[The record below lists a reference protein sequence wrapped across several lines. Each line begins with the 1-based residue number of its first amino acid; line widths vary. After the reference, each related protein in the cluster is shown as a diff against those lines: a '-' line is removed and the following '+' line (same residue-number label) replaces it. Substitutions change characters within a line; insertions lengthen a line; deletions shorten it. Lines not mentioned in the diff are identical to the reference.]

1 MQEPTNNGID
11 ITAQRRISVELNG
24 VVGTNRSFQ
33 SRIRT
38 YKTWVDR
45 NRDTLELGLHDGVY
59 TNITALKKYWLTS
72 ISKNKCNSETAKQVR
87 QALDQLVVWEGTGFA
102 PMMDHPDIGP
112 TIQVVFD
119 ALDTRAVSRI
129 KQADADPHDDVP
141 VKTINLYDLHLIME
155 NLLKC
160 SDGDSSWK
168 DRGIVWSLLSNTMLR
183 WKSGDCLRLPNLYV
197 FKKLPPRGIE
207 TPHDTVPWGDPMG
220 DDSGWMLTFIVPP
233 IDQRKKNQKISK
245 LKTEVVGAYWHKT
258 FLRCLVGIVG
268 FKLFEDLNTVVDISF
283 WDDSPQGTVFWGDV
297 HLFEKGYWSTNI
309 GMKKDKDIAGVEGGK
324 EVTHLRKCAITLC
337 TAQGLSE
344 EQVTTMSKHRDNH
357 FQRSYRA
364 ELSAPICTTLQGFLP
379 NEPADAYYCPRAHC
393 KLPPMLCDEQNFKI
407 FMRYFWRSYPR
418 WERELARND
427 KCKSRLK
434 SAMHFLHEVI
444 PWLTKVILQDAPF
457 WIDEFPQNSAV
468 ILLLQKLTCD
478 EGMRLLGVNFTHWA
492 RDQRRSIKEKVLAF
506 QSKRLAETSSN
517 ATIIA
522 QTTKI
527 IEQNEILKKQNDELK
542 TQLSCAIAAINQAAS
557 NNTNFSAQSRAQAT
571 NQVARAGA
579 TQEAPPAAFAIND
592 RLNNGN
598 NAVLPTIWTCEKY
611 ESVTKL
617 VGLCSSHK
625 HDVLLGRHNLF
636 GKNGP
641 LKTKANR
648 WAKIKKIYARAKD
661 HASNGNFA
669 TIGEAAI
676 DLDANER
683 REMNMNQYSNFIRD
697 NFDGKYAGAKHKK
710 QRT

>member
-1 MQEPTNNGID
+1 M
-11 ITAQRRISVELNG
+11 
-24 VVGTNRSFQ
+24 
-33 SRIRT
+33 
-38 YKTWVDR
+38 
-45 NRDTLELGLHDGVY
+45 
-59 TNITALKKYWLTS
+59 
-72 ISKNKCNSETAKQVR
+72 
-87 QALDQLVVWEGTGFA
+87 
-102 PMMDHPDIGP
+102 
-112 TIQVVFD
+112 
-119 ALDTRAVSRI
+119 
-129 KQADADPHDDVP
+129 
-141 VKTINLYDLHLIME
+141 
-155 NLLKC
+155 
-160 SDGDSSWK
+160 
-168 DRGIVWSLLSNTMLR
+168 
-183 WKSGDCLRLPNLYV
+183 
-197 FKKLPPRGIE
+197 
-207 TPHDTVPWGDPMG
+207 
-220 DDSGWMLTFIVPP
+220 
-233 IDQRKKNQKISK
+233 
-245 LKTEVVGAYWHKT
+245 
-258 FLRCLVGIVG
+258 GIVG
-268 FKLFEDLNTVVDISF
+268 FKLFEDLNTVVNISF

-297 HLFEKGYWSTNI
+297 HLFEKGYMSTNL
-309 GMKKDKDIAGVEGGK
+309 GMKRDKEIAGVEGGK

-393 KLPPMLCDEQNFKI
+393 KLPPMLRDERNFKA
-407 FMRYFWRSYPR
+407 FVRYFWRSYPR

-427 KCKSRLK
+427 RCKSRLK

-492 RDQRRSIKEKVLAF
+492 RDQRHSIKEKVMAF

-522 QTTKI
+522 QTAKI
-527 IEQNEILKKQNDELK
+527 IEQNDILKKQNDELK
-542 TQLSCAIAAINQAAS
+542 TQLSSAIAAINQATS
-557 NNTNFSAQSRAQAT
+557 NSTNFSAQSRP
-571 NQVARAGA
+571 RAGA
-579 TQEAPPAAFAIND
+579 TQVAPPAAAFAIDD
-592 RLNNGN
+592 RLNHGN
-598 NAVLPTIWTCEKY
+598 NAVLPTIWTCDKY

-617 VGLCSSHK
+617 VELCSSHK

-636 GKNGP
+636 KKNGP

-648 WAKIKKIYARAKD
+648 WAKIKKIYARATD
-661 HASNGNFA
+661 HASHRNFA
-669 TIGEAAI
+669 TIVEAAI

-683 REMNMNQYSNFIRD
+683 REMNLNQYSNFIRD
-697 NFDGKYAGAKHKK
+697 NFDGKYKK